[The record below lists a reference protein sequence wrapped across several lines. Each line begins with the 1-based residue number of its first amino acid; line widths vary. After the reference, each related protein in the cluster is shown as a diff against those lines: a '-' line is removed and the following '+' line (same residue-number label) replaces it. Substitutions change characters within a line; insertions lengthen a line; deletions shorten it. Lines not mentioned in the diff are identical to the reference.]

1 MNLIDR
7 FSYGGCLYDV
17 FTDRSQDIYM
27 SRDQIGR
34 ALGYAEPRKAIEKI
48 HSRHKHELDR
58 FSTVVKLGTVDG
70 KKRDVIYYS
79 RRGVF
84 EICRYSRQQKA
95 KEVLDKFFDK
105 LEAIAVNQYR
115 VRLEKEN
122 MLVAWNQSRDYTKA
136 ANYFLTDV
144 IKDFNEYAVRQ
155 GSRKFHQYAYINLLK
170 LIRSMTGRYSR
181 DDCSIEALHIVATA
195 CKIVRRAVLEGMAA
209 NMFYRSIYEDCKKR
223 LASAEKMGILD

>member
-7 FSYGGCLYDV
+7 FPYGGCLYDV
-17 FTDRSQDIYM
+17 FTDKKQDIYM

-34 ALGYAEPRKAIEKI
+34 ALGYTDPRKAIDNI
-48 HSRHKHELDR
+48 HHRHQQELDR
-58 FSTVVKLGTVDG
+58 FSTVLKLRAVDG
-70 KKRDVIYYS
+70 RNRDIVYYS

-84 EICRYSRQQKA
+84 EICRYSRQPKA

-105 LEAIAVNQYR
+105 LEAIAVSQYR
-115 VRLEKEN
+115 VQLQKEN
-122 MLVAWNQSRDYTKA
+122 MFLEWKQSRDYTKA

-144 IKDFNEYAVRQ
+144 IQDFNDYAVRQ
-155 GSRKFHQYAYINLLK
+155 GSKKFHQYAYINLLK
-170 LIRSMTGRYSR
+170 LIRSMTGKYSR
-181 DDCSIEALHIVATA
+181 DDSSIEALHIVATA

-209 NMFYRSIYEDCKKR
+209 NMFYRNIYEDCKKR